1 MIIYSY
7 IEYQPAELL
16 FVITSEVLCPMKINE
31 RLKVIRTFKG
41 YSQEEMAE
49 KLGYSLSGYAKIEH
63 GKTSLNFSKLE
74 RIAELMGVDLQ
85 KLLGINE
92 GNMFNV
98 AENCTHGNLAH
109 CTILSESQCAHELE
123 KSHLLLQ
130 ERDKE
135 IENLKQQ
142 IEQLKE
148 INMLLK
154 SQK

>member
-1 MIIYSY
+1 
-7 IEYQPAELL
+7 
-16 FVITSEVLCPMKINE
+16 MKINE
-31 RLKVIRTFKG
+31 RLKIIRKFKG

-63 GKTSLNFSKLE
+63 GKTNLNFSKLE

-98 AENCTHGNLAH
+98 AENCTHDNHGNLVH
-109 CTILSESQCAHELE
+109 CTILSESQSAHELE

>member
-1 MIIYSY
+1 
-7 IEYQPAELL
+7 
-16 FVITSEVLCPMKINE
+16 MKIHE
-31 RLKVIRTFKG
+31 KLRIIRMFKG

-49 KLGYSLSGYAKIEH
+49 KLSYSLSGYAKIER
-63 GKTSLNFSKLE
+63 GETDLSFNKLE
-74 RIAELMGVDLQ
+74 NIAETMGVDLQ
-85 KLLGINE
+85 KILGLNE
-92 GNMFNV
+92 GNIFNV
-98 AENCTHGNLAH
+98 AENCTHSNHNYEHTNYLAH
-109 CTILSESQCAHELE
+109 CTVILSETQCAHELE

-148 INMLLK
+148 INILLK

>member
-1 MIIYSY
+1 
-7 IEYQPAELL
+7 
-16 FVITSEVLCPMKINE
+16 MKIHE
-31 RLKVIRTFKG
+31 KLRIIRMFKG

-49 KLGYSLSGYAKIEH
+49 KLSYSLSGYAKIER
-63 GKTSLNFSKLE
+63 GEVELSVNKLE
-74 RIAELMGVDLQ
+74 NIAELMGIDLQ
-85 KLLGINE
+85 KMLGINE

>member
-1 MIIYSY
+1 
-7 IEYQPAELL
+7 
-16 FVITSEVLCPMKINE
+16 MKIHE
-31 RLKVIRTFKG
+31 KLRIIRMFKG

-49 KLGYSLSGYAKIEH
+49 KLSYSLSGYTKIER
-63 GKTSLNFSKLE
+63 GETDLSVNKLE
-74 RIAELMGVDLQ
+74 NIAELMGIDLR
-85 KLLGINE
+85 KLLSVDE

-98 AENCTHGNLAH
+98 AENCTHGNLANNLTH
-109 CTILSESQCAHELE
+109 CTILLSETQCAHELE

-148 INMLLK
+148 INILLK
-154 SQK
+154 SQR

>member
-1 MIIYSY
+1 
-7 IEYQPAELL
+7 
-16 FVITSEVLCPMKINE
+16 MKIHE
-31 RLKVIRTFKG
+31 KLRIIRMFKG

-49 KLGYSLSGYAKIEH
+49 KLSYSLSGYAKIER
-63 GKTSLNFSKLE
+63 GEVELSVNKLE
-74 RIAELMGVDLQ
+74 NIAELMGVDLQ
-85 KLLGINE
+85 KMLGINE

-123 KSHLLLQ
+123 KSRLLLQ

>member
-1 MIIYSY
+1 
-7 IEYQPAELL
+7 
-16 FVITSEVLCPMKINE
+16 MKIHE
-31 RLKVIRTFKG
+31 KLRIIRMFKG

-49 KLGYSLSGYAKIEH
+49 KLSYSLSGYAKIER
-63 GKTSLNFSKLE
+63 GEVELSVNKLE
-74 RIAELMGVDLQ
+74 NIAELMGIDLQ
-85 KLLGINE
+85 KMLGINE

-109 CTILSESQCAHELE
+109 CTILSESQCVHELE